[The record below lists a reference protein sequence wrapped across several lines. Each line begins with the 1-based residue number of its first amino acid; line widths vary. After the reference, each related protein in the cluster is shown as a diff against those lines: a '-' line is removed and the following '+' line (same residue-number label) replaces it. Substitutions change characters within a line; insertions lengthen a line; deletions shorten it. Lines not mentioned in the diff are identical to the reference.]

1 MRADKNRS
9 SSLTKV
15 YEYNDEPYVQI
26 TDFQDTAC
34 IERALGLTPK
44 ETYEILKKVSKNIQE
59 FISESGCYKAYEE
72 GKNTRYS

>member
-1 MRADKNRS
+1 M
-9 SSLTKV
+9 
-15 YEYNDEPYVQI
+15 QI

-59 FISESGCYKAYEE
+59 FIWVL
-72 GKNTRYS
+72 